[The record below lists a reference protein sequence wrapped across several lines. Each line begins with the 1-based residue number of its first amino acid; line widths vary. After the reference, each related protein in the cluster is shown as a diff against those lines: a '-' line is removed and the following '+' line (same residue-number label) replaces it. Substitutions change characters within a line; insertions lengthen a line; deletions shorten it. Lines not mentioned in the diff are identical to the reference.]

1 MAIYKGFS
9 TYNRKKRYTVSD
21 FELVKQDL
29 FNHFNIRRGEKLMRP
44 AFGTRIWNYIFEPM
58 TEQVRSAISEE
69 ISEICSN
76 DPRIKMLGVEIGTY
90 EQGINIKVNLLFI
103 TENLVDVMYLKFDR
117 DNQRLLVQW

>member
-21 FELVKQDL
+21 FDLVKQDL

-58 TEQVRSAISEE
+58 TEAIRSAISEE

-76 DPRIKMLGVEIGTY
+76 DPRIKLLGVEIGTY
-90 EQGINIKVNLLFI
+90 EQGINIKVNLLFV
-103 TENLVDVMYLKFDR
+103 TENLVDAMYLKFDR
-117 DNQRLLVQW
+117 DNQRLLVQ